1 MQILIC
7 LISGIFWA
15 MFDLTRKLTLKH
27 IDPKT
32 LLMIFSLVQIFFFF
46 LWSIKGNIFI
56 YLYSYFLPG
65 LILIT
70 LGIFSAL
77 LFLKSIKES
86 ELSLTIPL
94 LSFSPFFSSIF
105 SSIFLKEELSLVQY
119 TGIFG
124 IILGTL
130 ILYSKGLELK
140 KLLKSF
146 KTISNNK
153 SAKFMILVSVCWS
166 LTPVLDKIC
175 LQHSSINIH
184 GLIQSFFTFV
194 ILYFL
199 SSNKQKQ
206 KNIFKNYR
214 IIFIT
219 TIIGTVATITQFY
232 AILLNFVPIME
243 SIKRATG
250 QFSAIILGK
259 LFFNEK
265 VTKQKIIGII
275 LISIGVNLII

>member
-1 MQILIC
+1 M
-7 LISGIFWA
+7 
-15 MFDLTRKLTLKH
+15 
-27 IDPKT
+27 
-32 LLMIFSLVQIFFFF
+32 
-46 LWSIKGNIFI
+46 
-56 YLYSYFLPG
+56 PG